1 MKQRALHMKGS
12 IHMEFFRKKRGK
24 NYDFPQKMV
33 FERQGPFQ
41 AAAAAAEAAVSC
53 CNLRNQQE
61 AHFDVCSRE
70 LMK

>member
-1 MKQRALHMKGS
+1 MKGS
-12 IHMEFFRKKRGK
+12 IHIELFRKKRGK

-41 AAAAAAEAAVSC
+41 AAAAVSC

-61 AHFDVCSRE
+61 AHFDVCSSVE
-70 LMK
+70 ILEDEDIP